1 MEKGGVTVTC
11 PCGYAFQVAASDAEG
26 AVSCPACRRLFKPE
40 NPVQDEETP
49 PASMGQILL
58 EKGWVTPEQLQ
69 AALRKKAEALEGGK
83 TVRLGEV
90 LVEMGIL
97 TAAQAQEALGLQD
110 TVRMRCPS
118 CGKTYNVK
126 GSKAGT
132 EAVCRNCRVALVTAS
147 GPVNLKVDDTT
158 VCPPRRP
165 AGETLDESLVNLIPG
180 YRLLKRLGYGGM
192 GAVFQAR
199 QESLN
204 RLVAVKL
211 LPPEFGNDAGHVR
224 RFLQEARSAAKV
236 SHENIVG
243 AVDAGEAGGRY
254 YFIMEYVPGE
264 TVFKLIRKKGRL
276 PEARALDIARQVA
289 KGLRHAFNNG
299 LIHRDIKPKNLI
311 VTPEGTV
318 KICDFGL
325 AREIASEDGLT
336 KGGIVI
342 TSPAYASPEQ
352 CRGAADVDHRAD
364 MYALG
369 VTLYE
374 MLTGKR
380 PFEAD
385 SAAEM
390 LSCQVSKQ
398 PPPPRSINPSIS
410 PGAENLI
417 MRLLQKRPDDRFK
430 DYDEL
435 IAAMDALLAAAPTAA
450 PRAAAKPAPRRPQWP
465 WIAVG
470 GLAAAAGILL
480 IALISV
486 SGRKH
491 RPAAEEETGATEAP
505 ATAADPNM
513 EALYKDAC
521 ELQARAEGDPSRYDA
536 VRSRWKE
543 LEARFR
549 GKPGHER
556 FAAALVEFDA
566 KVNAEARAAAK
577 LARDEA
583 EREIKAGR
591 PLEAFRILKEFQ
603 PGYSRTEAGAALAG
617 RRLEFQKALDLLEAQ
632 AEPLSREG
640 LWDTLGN
647 WLEQVPAEYRSMR
660 PRLLLY
666 LATVY
671 QRHGRHDEAIRLL
684 SGIIEAFQAQGQHN
698 LQAQALMRRSAALQA
713 KGALQMAVRDSREAL
728 LLAQKHCPPTVQAEA
743 RIHLGRT
750 YAKQGKYPRAER
762 EFRLA
767 LESYQE
773 QGDLFQLS
781 HIHKLLGTVYVE
793 LGNFSRAT
801 THLELARQG
810 WKKLGNQSE
819 LAATLNNMAWL
830 YYEQGRLEDADPLA
844 RESIGLA
851 SAANSKRDEAYSLWT
866 LADIQR
872 EQEAYGAALESYQR
886 ALALARECMET
897 PLVSSCT
904 IGMGETYRLM
914 GDTARA
920 KSLLKEGMDFA
931 YSLGQD
937 FELGMAFMGLGVM
950 ECESQDYEQS
960 LVFLLRACTLL
971 ARAKQKR
978 NLARARFLL
987 AHTYFQSR
995 KYTDALEQLEAVAE
1009 LCGELGHD
1017 RCRVPDARRA
1027 VLMVQYAA
1035 IQAKHKD
1042 FFARLRDQASLRP
1055 SEAPA
1060 QVASAPAPR
1069 PPKVEVQ
1076 TFGPLRILLDGTHL
1090 LSTAW
1095 GSAKAREMFLFMLY
1109 NRQPLHKEK
1118 IVESLW
1124 PQISSAKANS
1134 NFHSTLHRMKSALY
1148 PNCVDRDGELYQ
1160 LNPGWS
1166 YWLDA
1171 HEFERLLQE
1180 AEQLSAEEAAEKERL
1195 LMAAIDLYKGPF
1207 LADTDA
1213 EWANAAR
1220 AGLEF
1225 KFWKAVNL
1233 LAEQLKARGE
1243 LRQSITLL
1251 EKALA
1256 IDELQ
1261 EDVYYKV
1268 MDLYLELGDTAAA
1281 DCRKSFAMRSFLRTF

>member
-1 MEKGGVTVTC
+1 MDYATASNRLNPKHTIPEPRDGMLRRQRLVDFLHEHIDQPLQLICAPAGYGKTTLLADFARDTDLTVSWYTVDELDRDPRSFLRNIIEAIRTRFPNFGASLDSPDGQSQSLSTGWEDLTNRLIEEIRESISDYFVLVIDDFHILASSQDVLAAVDLLIQRLPDNCRLILSTREIPRLASLPRLIGQRKVVGLGPKELKFTTDEIKALLKRNFDLDVSTEEAERLEHDSEGWITAILLTTHSLWKGLFREVLANRGWNSLL
-11 PCGYAFQVAASDAEG
+11 YEYMASEVFTQQPPDVQQFLLYTSICNEFDAEL
-26 AVSCPACRRLFKPE
+26 A
-40 NPVQDEETP
+40 N
-49 PASMGQILL
+49 
-58 EKGWVTPEQLQ
+58 
-69 AALRKKAEALEGGK
+69 AL
-83 TVRLGEV
+83 T
-90 LVEMGIL
+90 
-97 TAAQAQEALGLQD
+97 
-110 TVRMRCPS
+110 
-118 CGKTYNVK
+118 
-126 GSKAGT
+126 GSDSA
-132 EAVCRNCRVALVTAS
+132 
-147 GPVNLKVDDTT
+147 D
-158 VCPPRRP
+158 
-165 AGETLDESLVNLIPG
+165 
-180 YRLLKRLGYGGM
+180 RLLKEAESRNLFIIRLEGHHPWYRYHPLFRDFLREKLKKESQ
-192 GAVFQAR
+192 AVFVG
-199 QESLN
+199 L
-204 RLVAVKL
+204 
-211 LPPEFGNDAGHVR
+211 HVR
-224 RFLQEARSAAKV
+224 
-236 SHENIVG
+236 
-243 AVDAGEAGGRY
+243 
-254 YFIMEYVPGE
+254 
-264 TVFKLIRKKGRL
+264 
-276 PEARALDIARQVA
+276 
-289 KGLRHAFNNG
+289 
-299 LIHRDIKPKNLI
+299 
-311 VTPEGTV
+311 
-318 KICDFGL
+318 
-325 AREIASEDGLT
+325 
-336 KGGIVI
+336 
-342 TSPAYASPEQ
+342 
-352 CRGAADVDHRAD
+352 AAD
-364 MYALG
+364 Y
-369 VTLYE
+369 Y
-374 MLTGKR
+374 
-380 PFEAD
+380 
-385 SAAEM
+385 
-390 LSCQVSKQ
+390 LSIGE
-398 PPPPRSINPSIS
+398 PRQAIHYYI
-410 PGAENLI
+410 
-417 MRLLQKRPDDRFK
+417 Q
-430 DYDEL
+430 
-435 IAAMDALLAAAPTAA
+435 
-450 PRAAAKPAPRRPQWP
+450 
-465 WIAVG
+465 G
-470 GLAAAAGILL
+470 G
-480 IALISV
+480 
-486 SGRKH
+486 
-491 RPAAEEETGATEAP
+491 
-505 ATAADPNM
+505 
-513 EALYKDAC
+513 
-521 ELQARAEGDPSRYDA
+521 
-536 VRSRWKE
+536 
-543 LEARFR
+543 
-549 GKPGHER
+549 
-556 FAAALVEFDA
+556 
-566 KVNAEARAAAK
+566 
-577 LARDEA
+577 
-583 EREIKAGR
+583 
-591 PLEAFRILKEFQ
+591 
-603 PGYSRTEAGAALAG
+603 
-617 RRLEFQKALDLLEAQ
+617 EFQKALDLLEAQ

-1017 RCRVPDARRA
+1017 RFLVPDARRA

-1225 KFWKAVNL
+1225 KFWKAEIG

-1281 DCRKSFAMRSFLRTF
+1281 TKIYKRCLAVFGQTVPLFSSPKVSKLLAHLN